1 MYEMTSKPLV
11 RRTLATLRRAEFG
24 FLGVVVY
31 TRVQTPRRCGQFSSA
46 GLLLLAR
53 LTSRGLRTSWLM
65 VGMTFTHPV
74 LRITCTCVLMDSRR
88 LRNNRLT
95 RNNVKERVLQAR
107 QKCSAMFIR

>member
-1 MYEMTSKPLV
+1 MTSKPLV

-46 GLLLLAR
+46 GLLLLSRA
-53 LTSRGLRTSWLM
+53 TSRGLRTSWLM

-74 LRITCTCVLMDSRR
+74 VYVTHLARAQTDVFNEYALNRRGLPLRQRAIRFAGG
-88 LRNNRLT
+88 LRKNRLCT
-95 RNNVKERVLQAR
+95 
-107 QKCSAMFIR
+107 